1 MNSVQKKLQD
11 LERLKKEMSDKLD
24 KYEYNINKNNE
35 KIDLSILKKE
45 DLKNNNAGGKNFRQI
60 MNQRLDEI
68 MGKIDDNIINQNYSN
83 FYKFLSKASPYQ
95 KIKSQK
101 IIQNPEINNNNI
113 NKNNNILKSNN
124 NQNNNNEKVSEIKE
138 QENSEE
144 NYDDFNN
151 EEEINKIEN
160 EIPKEKKEKE
170 EKEKEK
176 QEKEEKEK
184 IVEERI
190 EKKEKKNDNLNN
202 EKKKNKIENEIPKED
217 KRDKEEKER
226 KKFEKEEKEKIVE
239 EIIEKKEIK
248 NESNNDNENFDENYN
263 NNTNISNNKL
273 KNNRRNEDI
282 HISYNGTGKIDL
294 EELKSKQNLELL
306 HKQQNIFLSN
316 ELTLLKCKLNKIRKD
331 NEFLQSLIH
340 EKGMV
345 KNTNVLEKFIGKF
358 VERLSLNWDEIV
370 NMIIDEIL
378 IDEAYELNN
387 IDLKKIN
394 YEKNKKKLIKNLV
407 EAGFGG
413 IAPENENKDL
423 NTHMDLIIENID
435 YIQKTLNNV
444 KQTEKSIKMKYNIK

>member
-1 MNSVQKKLQD
+1 MNSVQKKLED

-24 KYEYNINKNNE
+24 KYEYNFNKNNE
-35 KIDLSILKKE
+35 KIDLSILKQEKE
-45 DLKNNNAGGKNFRQI
+45 ENKNNNGGEKNFKQI

-68 MGKIDDNIINQNYSN
+68 MGKIDDNIINQNYSY

-95 KIKSQK
+95 KNKTQK
-101 IIQNPEINNNNI
+101 IKQNPENKSNSDSNNNSNNNSYKNNNI
-113 NKNNNILKSNN
+113 NSN
-124 NQNNNNEKVSEIKE
+124 KVTEIKE

-151 EEEINKIEN
+151 EEEI
-160 EIPKEKKEKE
+160 
-170 EKEKEK
+170 
-176 QEKEEKEK
+176 
-184 IVEERI
+184 
-190 EKKEKKNDNLNN
+190 
-202 EKKKNKIENEIPKED
+202 NKIENEIPKED

-248 NESNNDNENFDENYN
+248 NEPNNDNDNFDENYN

-273 KNNRRNEDI
+273 KNIRRNEDI
-282 HISYNGTGKIDL
+282 HISYNGTGKINL

-387 IDLKKIN
+387 IDLKKMN
-394 YEKNKKKLIKNLV
+394 YEKNKNKLIKNLV

-413 IAPENENKDL
+413 IVPENENKDL
-423 NTHMDLIIENID
+423 NNNMDLIIDNID
-435 YIQKTLNNV
+435 FIRKTLNNV
-444 KQTEKSIKMKYNIK
+444 KQTENDIKIKYNIK

>member
-1 MNSVQKKLQD
+1 MNSVQKKLKD

-24 KYEYNINKNNE
+24 KYEYNFNKNNE
-35 KIDLSILKKE
+35 KIDLSILKQEKE
-45 DLKNNNAGGKNFRQI
+45 ENKNNNVGEKNFKQI

-68 MGKIDDNIINQNYSN
+68 MGKIDDNIINQNYSY

-95 KIKSQK
+95 KNKPQK
-101 IIQNPEINNNNI
+101 VQPNPENNSNNNTNNSNNNSYKNNNI
-113 NKNNNILKSNN
+113 NSN
-124 NQNNNNEKVSEIKE
+124 KVTEIKE

-160 EIPKEKKEKE
+160 EIPKENKEKE
-170 EKEKEK
+170 
-176 QEKEEKEK
+176 
-184 IVEERI
+184 
-190 EKKEKKNDNLNN
+190 D
-202 EKKKNKIENEIPKED
+202 
-217 KRDKEEKER
+217 
-226 KKFEKEEKEKIVE
+226 
-239 EIIEKKEIK
+239 KEIK
-248 NESNNDNENFDENYN
+248 NKENILEVINEKNEIKKEPVNDNNNNKNNNDDKNNKDN
-263 NNTNISNNKL
+263 NNINNNNIKMKSNKR
-273 KNNRRNEDI
+273 KEDI
-282 HISYNGTGKIDL
+282 HINYNGGGKIDL

-316 ELTLLKCKLNKIRKD
+316 ELTLLKCKLNKVRKD

>member
-45 DLKNNNAGGKNFRQI
+45 DLKNNNEGGKNFRQI

-101 IIQNPEINNNNI
+101 IIQNPENNNI
-113 NKNNNILKSNN
+113 NNNNNILKSNN

-160 EIPKEKKEKE
+160 EIPKENKEKE
-170 EKEKEK
+170 NKEKE
-176 QEKEEKEK
+176 
-184 IVEERI
+184 
-190 EKKEKKNDNLNN
+190 D
-202 EKKKNKIENEIPKED
+202 
-217 KRDKEEKER
+217 
-226 KKFEKEEKEKIVE
+226 
-239 EIIEKKEIK
+239 KEIK
-248 NESNNDNENFDENYN
+248 NKENILEVINEKNEIKNEPVNDNNNKNNNDDKNNKDN
-263 NNTNISNNKL
+263 NNINNNNIKMKSNKR
-273 KNNRRNEDI
+273 KEDI
-282 HISYNGTGKIDL
+282 HINYNGGGKIDL

>member
-35 KIDLSILKKE
+35 KIDLSILKKK
-45 DLKNNNAGGKNFRQI
+45 DLKNNNAGGKNLRQI

-101 IIQNPEINNNNI
+101 IQQNPEINNNNI

-160 EIPKEKKEKE
+160 EIPKENK
-170 EKEKEK
+170 EKEKEN
-176 QEKEEKEK
+176 KE
-184 IVEERI
+184 
-190 EKKEKKNDNLNN
+190 
-202 EKKKNKIENEIPKED
+202 
-217 KRDKEEKER
+217 
-226 KKFEKEEKEKIVE
+226 
-239 EIIEKKEIK
+239 KEIK
-248 NESNNDNENFDENYN
+248 NKENILEVINEKNEIKNEPVNNNKNNNDDKNNEDN
-263 NNTNISNNKL
+263 NNINNNNIKMKSNKR
-273 KNNRRNEDI
+273 KEDI
-282 HISYNGTGKIDL
+282 HINYNGGGKIDL
-294 EELKSKQNLELL
+294 DELKSKQNLELL

-316 ELTLLKCKLNKIRKD
+316 ELTLLKCKLNKVRKD

>member
-35 KIDLSILKKE
+35 KIDLSILKKD
-45 DLKNNNAGGKNFRQI
+45 DLKNNNEGGKNLRQI

-101 IIQNPEINNNNI
+101 IQQNPEINNNNI

-160 EIPKEKKEKE
+160 EIPKENK
-170 EKEKEK
+170 EKEKEN
-176 QEKEEKEK
+176 KE
-184 IVEERI
+184 
-190 EKKEKKNDNLNN
+190 
-202 EKKKNKIENEIPKED
+202 
-217 KRDKEEKER
+217 
-226 KKFEKEEKEKIVE
+226 
-239 EIIEKKEIK
+239 KEIK
-248 NESNNDNENFDENYN
+248 NKENILEVINEKNEIKNEPVNNNKNNNDDKNNEDN
-263 NNTNISNNKL
+263 NNINNNNIKMKSNKR
-273 KNNRRNEDI
+273 KEDI
-282 HISYNGTGKIDL
+282 HINYNGGGKIDL
-294 EELKSKQNLELL
+294 DELKSKQNLELL

-316 ELTLLKCKLNKIRKD
+316 ELTLLKCKLNKVRKD

>member
-1 MNSVQKKLQD
+1 M
-11 LERLKKEMSDKLD
+11 ERLKKEMSDKLD
-24 KYEYNINKNNE
+24 KYEYHFNKNNE
-35 KIDLSILKKE
+35 KIDLSILKQEKDE
-45 DLKNNNAGGKNFRQI
+45 NKNNNVGEKNFKQI

-68 MGKIDDNIINQNYSN
+68 MGKIDDKIINQNYSY

-95 KIKSQK
+95 KNKPQK
-101 IIQNPEINNNNI
+101 VQQNPENKSNSDSNNNNSYKNNNI
-113 NKNNNILKSNN
+113 NSN
-124 NQNNNNEKVSEIKE
+124 KVTEIKE

-151 EEEINKIEN
+151 EEEI
-160 EIPKEKKEKE
+160 
-170 EKEKEK
+170 
-176 QEKEEKEK
+176 
-184 IVEERI
+184 
-190 EKKEKKNDNLNN
+190 
-202 EKKKNKIENEIPKED
+202 NKIENEIPKED

-263 NNTNISNNKL
+263 NNTNSSNNKL

-387 IDLKKIN
+387 IDLKKMN
-394 YEKNKKKLIKNLV
+394 YEKNKNKLIKNLV

-413 IAPENENKDL
+413 IVPENENKDL

>member
-45 DLKNNNAGGKNFRQI
+45 DLKNNNAGGKNLRQI

-101 IIQNPEINNNNI
+101 IIQNPENNSNNI

-160 EIPKEKKEKE
+160 EIPKENKEKE
-170 EKEKEK
+170 NKEKE
-176 QEKEEKEK
+176 
-184 IVEERI
+184 
-190 EKKEKKNDNLNN
+190 D
-202 EKKKNKIENEIPKED
+202 
-217 KRDKEEKER
+217 
-226 KKFEKEEKEKIVE
+226 
-239 EIIEKKEIK
+239 KEIK
-248 NESNNDNENFDENYN
+248 NKENILEVINEKNEIKNEPVNDNNDNNKNSKDDKNYKDN
-263 NNTNISNNKL
+263 NNINNNNIKMKSNKR
-273 KNNRRNEDI
+273 KEDI
-282 HISYNGTGKIDL
+282 HINYNGGGKIDL
-294 EELKSKQNLELL
+294 DELKSKQNLELL

-316 ELTLLKCKLNKIRKD
+316 ELTLLKCKLNKVRKD

-394 YEKNKKKLIKNLV
+394 YEKNKQKLIKNLV